1 MLPNIY
7 VGLRDNCGVSQ
18 TYFLSL
24 YSKNG
29 CCLDVPINIYRVGQ
43 VSGDTENGVWNK
55 SELAAMMIYAGAGQ
69 LHQMPNIGK
78 DINWI
83 PVNICSGALVDLALK
98 SSFDLC
104 RSSDDHVYHL
114 LNPHSLSYEEY
125 LQALRQAGFTFESV
139 PPREF
144 LNRVLNS
151 DDLSN
156 PLIKLTSF
164 LEESFRNYENHKVA
178 KFSLDKTIEKC
189 PLLRNCPQIDSE
201 LIERY
206 ASYWKIS

>member
-1 MLPNIY
+1 M
-7 VGLRDNCGVSQ
+7 
-18 TYFLSL
+18 

-69 LHQMPNIGK
+69 IHQMPNSGE
-78 DINWI
+78 DVNWI
-83 PVNICSGALVDLALK
+83 PVNICSGVLVDLALK
-98 SSFDLC
+98 SSFDFC

-139 PPREF
+139 APGEF

>member
-1 MLPNIY
+1 M
-7 VGLRDNCGVSQ
+7 
-18 TYFLSL
+18 

-69 LHQMPNIGK
+69 IHQMPNSGE
-78 DINWI
+78 DVNWI

-139 PPREF
+139 APGEF

-156 PLIKLTSF
+156 PLIKLSSF
-164 LEESFRNYENHKVA
+164 LEQRFLRKQKS
-178 KFSLDKTIEKC
+178 KFPTFLTEKTVQKC
-189 PLLRNCPQIDSE
+189 DILKNCPRIYSK
-201 LIERY
+201 LIELY
-206 ASYWKIS
+206 ANYWTKSE